1 MKIKTG
7 MVLAAGKGERL
18 RPLTDACPK
27 PLIVVG
33 KKSMLD
39 HAIDHLQDV
48 GVEKVVVNVCH
59 NADMI
64 IDHLKTRK
72 KPPIIISKEDERLE
86 TGGGVL
92 NALPLLK
99 DDHFY
104 VVNGDI
110 LWSDGD
116 IPTLQ
121 RLSEAWKPSMD
132 ALLLMVPLKN
142 AQGYEG
148 EGDYNMNSK
157 GKLSRH
163 HGSGMAQYVYGGV
176 QILNARLFKG
186 EELERFSLNKLY
198 DKAESNGT
206 LYGLVHDGLWF
217 HVGTPESL
225 METRAWFEEHHVDH
239 I

>member
-39 HAIDHLQDV
+39 HAIDHLQKV

-64 IDHLKTRK
+64 IEHLSHRK
-72 KPPIIISKEDERLE
+72 KPHIIISKEEERLE

-92 NALPLLK
+92 NALHYIQ
-99 DDHFY
+99 DEYFF
-104 VVNGDI
+104 VINGDI
-110 LWSDGD
+110 LWSDHHAD
-116 IPTLQ
+116 TLQ
-121 RLSEAWKPSMD
+121 ALSESWKSNMD
-132 ALLLMVPLKN
+132 ALLLMVPLEN
-142 AQGYEG
+142 AKGYDG
-148 EGDYNMNSK
+148 EGDYDMDTK
-157 GKLSRH
+157 GKIRRH
-163 HGSGMAQYVYGGV
+163 HGDGEAQYVYGGV
-176 QILNARLFKG
+176 QILSARLFKG
-186 EELERFSLNKLY
+186 EHIGSFSLNKLY

-206 LYGLVHDGLWF
+206 LFGKVHQGLWF
-217 HVGTPESL
+217 HVGTPEAL
-225 METRAWFEEHHVDH
+225 METRDWFEKHHVAF
-239 I
+239 